1 MGRPA
6 GGDPLSGAAGA
17 DGARKEPLADAARP
31 EAEAN
36 RRVDAGEVGV
46 VLAPSAVL
54 SARQQPGA
62 LVVARDEGLCRR
74 RDGPVRSRVTREA
87 GSFPSASGASSSCKV
102 DPKVDPV
109 VATCACRRVS
119 PHVVVCRVAEDER
132 RA

>member
-1 MGRPA
+1 MTIWVGQQAETP
-6 GGDPLSGAAGA
+6 SGAAGA

-36 RRVDAGEVGV
+36 RRVDAGEVGIL
-46 VLAPSAVL
+46 LAPSAVL

-87 GSFPSASGASSSCKV
+87 GSFPSASGA
-102 DPKVDPV
+102 KVDPV
-109 VATCACRRVS
+109 VATCACRRVR